1 MVLKWLHFDGE
12 YFCEFSYTQ
21 TSLKHQCQS
30 YLLQKTQT
38 TVAHIKQDTPA
49 FQRNYREVKVLPCC
63 FHVASSSQHWY
74 MSRSTISSAWNRN
87 LGYNRVWAAGFW
99 GNEKAEEQLASV
111 IGLLASSHRAW
122 LTCLWSIPGTFAQRT
137 KTQQIMMIRNFWI
150 SNSYWQTRCSNV
162 SDIRLWCELIDT
174 VCPFKVRLSS
184 KSQTGLKRKW

>member
-1 MVLKWLHFDGE
+1 MSVISSAENTDHRGSYKTRHS
-12 YFCEFSYTQ
+12 CFSKELQ
-21 TSLKHQCQS
+21 RSQS
-30 YLLQKTQT
+30 
-38 TVAHIKQDTPA
+38 TPML
-49 FQRNYREVKVLPCC
+49 FPCC
-63 FHVASSSQHWY
+63 QFLSALVY
-74 MSRSTISSAWNRN
+74 LSRSTISSAWNRN
-87 LGYNRVWAAGFW
+87 LGYNHVWAAGFW

-150 SNSYWQTRCSNV
+150 SNSCWQTRCSNV